1 MSENNKELMR
11 DIGADL
17 QDRLT
22 LDHTLP
28 AIFVSLLAD
37 LDAAE
42 EKHQPAERPKTDLH
56 EH

>member
-1 MSENNKELMR
+1 MPENNKELMR